1 MACKGEIH
9 CFVHM
14 QYYFAI
20 LMRIIVLL
28 RLITCFFFQCLVM
41 CFRLNFAKDPIVINT
56 ASATVR
62 QMVNCVYER
71 VIQVLS
77 FQNIFFI

>member
-1 MACKGEIH
+1 
-9 CFVHM
+9 
-14 QYYFAI
+14 
-20 LMRIIVLL
+20 
-28 RLITCFFFQCLVM
+28 M

-71 VIQVLS
+71 VIQVASSAFVRLFNVFPTLFKSLVWNILFLS
-77 FQNIFFI
+77 ASNLRLPKRIQDN

>member
-1 MACKGEIH
+1 
-9 CFVHM
+9 
-14 QYYFAI
+14 
-20 LMRIIVLL
+20 MRNSGTNYWFIMLY
-28 RLITCFFFQCLVM
+28 RFFQCLVM

-71 VIQVLS
+71 VIQVTS
-77 FQNIFFI
+77 V